1 MLLYIFALDTLLFYI
16 CSSMSMTQYFI
27 NLMFYYIILLL
38 LLFKHTHINKKG
50 FESNESRGI
59 IPRSIEQIFSHIEQ
73 HASPRMRFLVRASYL
88 QIYNDMISDLLKPE
102 RSNLSIRED
111 KRRGVFVEGL
121 SEWVVR
127 SPQEIYSLIRR
138 GSNERATGSTRMNAV
153 SSRSHGVF
161 IIITEQSE
169 TTYIDERGKPS
180 FFYLLT
186 YLLHLLHRFNNP
198 SSTYFTFRSFP
209 FLSFLSYPFLF
220 SLSSVPHSN
229 RLCRR
234 AAER

>member
-1 MLLYIFALDTLLFYI
+1 
-16 CSSMSMTQYFI
+16 
-27 NLMFYYIILLL
+27 
-38 LLFKHTHINKKG
+38 
-50 FESNESRGI
+50 
-59 IPRSIEQIFSHIEQ
+59 
-73 HASPRMRFLVRASYL
+73 MRFLVRASYL

-186 YLLHLLHRFNNP
+186 YLLTYCTDSATPAVLTLP
-198 SSTYFTFRSFP
+198 SVLSFP
-209 FLSFLSYPFLF
+209 FLPFLSFSFLSFFCSTL
-220 SLSSVPHSN
+220 
-229 RLCRR
+229 
-234 AAER
+234 